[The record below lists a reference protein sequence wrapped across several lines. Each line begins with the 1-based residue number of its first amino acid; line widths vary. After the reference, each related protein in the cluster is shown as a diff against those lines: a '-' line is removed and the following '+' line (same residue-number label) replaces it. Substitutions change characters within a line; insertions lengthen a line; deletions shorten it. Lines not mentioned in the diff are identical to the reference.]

1 MKHHIQK
8 KNNTLL
14 SLLGRAVCFVLAVG
28 FVTSCQTKDPQLSVT
43 TAEYKYVPFY
53 NANLSQS
60 SALMMDEKIPEGQ
73 QVIAMPPQKPT
84 AHFLTAPEIK
94 QDPSVLVGY
103 NIEMA
108 KGFFGPE
115 SNVRKDK
122 YSQTLQYYHQSCAV
136 DIFLYDET
144 EGAGKYV
151 VEYVDLRLQ
160 KGVSRDKCMD
170 EALTKLAMPF
180 EQYIARN

>member
-1 MKHHIQK
+1 MEQQIQEH
-8 KNNTLL
+8 NNTLL
-14 SLLGRAVCFVLAVG
+14 SLLGRAVCLIAILF
-28 FVTSCQTKDPQLSVT
+28 FVTSCGAKDPQLSVT
-43 TAEYKYVPFY
+43 SAQYMYVPFY
-53 NANLSQS
+53 NANLTQN
-60 SALMMDEKIPEGQ
+60 SALMMDETIPDGQ
-73 QVIAMPPQKPT
+73 QVLALPPQKPT

-115 SNVRKDK
+115 SNIRTDK
-122 YSQTLQYYHQSCAV
+122 YSQTLQYYHKSCAV
-136 DIFLYDET
+136 DVFLYDET
-144 EGAGKYV
+144 EGQGKYV

-160 KGVSRDKCMD
+160 KGASSAKCMD

-180 EQYIARN
+180 EQYIAKN